1 MNTFL
6 IAFKFSTI
14 SSMRIGLYNVKIN
27 TCVPNPMSKIRTWV
41 KASVKGNLN
50 VLSAHGKTTTAA
62 IVITIQGAQIVA
74 NLTWLH
80 RKIVI
85 ISCKKK
91 RSKKLNQKKISFPE
105 ACKNHMSVSLN
116 VFSIQLKQCLP
127 GLKTRKN
134 QLG

>member
-1 MNTFL
+1 
-6 IAFKFSTI
+6 
-14 SSMRIGLYNVKIN
+14 
-27 TCVPNPMSKIRTWV
+27 MSKIRTWV

-50 VLSAHGKTTTAA
+50 VLSAHGKTTRAA
-62 IVITIQGAQIVA
+62 IVITIQGAKIVA

-91 RSKKLNQKKISFPE
+91 RSKKLKQKKISFPE

>member
-14 SSMRIGLYNVKIN
+14 SSMRIGLYNVKVN

-50 VLSAHGKTTTAA
+50 VLSAHGKTTRAA